1 MEGDSRRAPVRSKE
15 GTLDNYPNDD
25 RHEQRGLKRASAGA
39 LMLAVAGLAGLA
51 LVSTTGGPS
60 PLVPAQTPTT
70 TLAPSTDPSNF
81 IGIAPVRVLDTRG
94 TDGGP
99 IGVATPGT
107 LGQGE
112 TLNVAIGGKFG
123 VPANAEAVAVN
134 ITIDDDA
141 TRKSF
146 LQVFPTGA
154 SAGYASSSA
163 NNAEPGLVVANSGI
177 IALGTG
183 GQLTVLNQ
191 QGEVNVIID
200 VTGYFLAEGTPMMI
214 AQGQTVLDTDV
225 AAAIG
230 NTAKLAVVTAKYVA
244 NPQTAW
250 TPAQFATIG
259 GFKTTWSGTVWLAVL

>member
-1 MEGDSRRAPVRSKE
+1 
-15 GTLDNYPNDD
+15 LDNYSNDD
-25 RHEQRGLKRASAGA
+25 RHERRGLKRASAGA
-39 LMLAVAGLAGLA
+39 LMLAVAGFAGLA
-51 LVSTTGGPS
+51 LVSTAGGPS

-70 TLAPSTDPSNF
+70 LAPSTPPSHF

-99 IGVATPGT
+99 IGVLVPGT

-112 TLNVAIGGKFG
+112 TLNVAIGGRFG
-123 VPANAEAVAVN
+123 VPVNAEAVSVN

-154 SAGYASSSA
+154 SAAYASSSA

-177 IALGTG
+177 IALGTA
-183 GQLTVLNQ
+183 GQITVLNQ

-200 VTGYFLAEGTPMMI
+200 VTGYFLAEGTQPVQPVSI
-214 AQGQTVLDTDV
+214 APGATVADADV
-225 AAAIG
+225 TAAVGAA
-230 NTAKLAVVTAKYVA
+230 AKLAVVTQKYVA

-250 TPAQFATIG
+250 TAAQFATIG
-259 GFKTTWSGTVWLAVL
+259 GFQARWNGTIWVAFA